1 MINKLQKVVNNIL
14 IFTHETLQTDCVDSV
29 VVLPLG

>member
-14 IFTHETLQTDCVDSV
+14 LFTHETLQTYCVYPV